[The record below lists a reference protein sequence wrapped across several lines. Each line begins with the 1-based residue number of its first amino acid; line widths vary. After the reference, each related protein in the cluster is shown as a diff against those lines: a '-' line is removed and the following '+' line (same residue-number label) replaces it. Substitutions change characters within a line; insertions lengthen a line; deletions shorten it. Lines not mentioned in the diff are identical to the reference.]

1 MFSAQVFHQKCGNV
15 WHSNP
20 LSSRLRGNPLH
31 QSSMS
36 QTYGAATQWGRIYS
50 NSGCLF
56 VSWPWYITVY
66 IYVYTC
72 ISMCVILI
80 IALVIP
86 VYIYIIILQ
95 YVFLKIVLHYI
106 VIHKNKSYRVTFV
119 LFLIVQFYCAVVLMA
134 LFHCLVLFL
143 N

>member
-1 MFSAQVFHQKCGNV
+1 MGTHLFK
-15 WHSNP
+15 
-20 LSSRLRGNPLH
+20 
-31 QSSMS
+31 
-36 QTYGAATQWGRIYS
+36 QW
-50 NSGCLF
+50 LF
-56 VSWPWYITVY
+56 VRVLAVLHHCIHIRIHMH
-66 IYVYTC
+66 IYVRNPNHRIGYTC
-72 ISMCVILI
+72 
-80 IALVIP
+80 
-86 VYIYIIILQ
+86 IYIIILQ

>member
-1 MFSAQVFHQKCGNV
+1 
-15 WHSNP
+15 
-20 LSSRLRGNPLH
+20 
-31 QSSMS
+31 
-36 QTYGAATQWGRIYS
+36 
-50 NSGCLF
+50 
-56 VSWPWYITVY
+56 
-66 IYVYTC
+66 
-72 ISMCVILI
+72 MCVILI